1 VIDRRKVRAVAAGVI
16 SAALSGLL
24 MASAMAALAE
34 SPGVAV
40 VINAD
45 LALDVEL
52 PGIEEL
58 RADPG
63 GVVEAFRDAGLRVA
77 VDPTGRCLA
86 VTAPSR
92 LSDEEL
98 LTGELARVALV
109 AGILERTTSEQLAAR
124 EMGYLGAEVLSE
136 VQWAAALRL
145 AQRAGMVDE
154 EGHPTREGERLRVGL
169 WPTWVVHV
177 STRHDGRSSCH
188 KLRLPIRPPTLCVVT
203 QPPLSGST
211 LWWASPYAEASWGGE
226 RVSVKAGTYTLDDL
240 VARLSK
246 ASEVDIITRGPA
258 SGRRFS
264 VIAADVP
271 VRTLLWATEVA
282 AGLPAHIAEDAEP
295 PIVLIASGGEPTG
308 YYRLDTNVL
317 LPVPGLGYWSP
328 ADTPIGRELL
338 SSMPRGPTDK
348 ELDQICW
355 RLADLPLLY
364 RNWIAEEWQR
374 KQQLPYGEPGPHHLD
389 PDHTFVLWVKAVLV
403 SVGTYMRTGRG
414 GGYRFPMPAL

>member
-1 VIDRRKVRAVAAGVI
+1 MIHRTKFRRVAAGVI

-24 MASAMAALAE
+24 IASAMAAFAE

-45 LALDVEL
+45 LALDAEL

-58 RADPG
+58 RADPA
-63 GVVEAFRDAGLRVA
+63 GVAETFRDAGLRVA

-98 LTGELARVALV
+98 LTGKLPHAALV
-109 AGILERTTSEQLAAR
+109 TGILERTTSEQLAAR
-124 EMGYLGAEVLSE
+124 EMGYLWAEVLSE
-136 VQWAAALRL
+136 VQRAAALRI
-145 AQRAGMVDE
+145 ARRAGMVDQ
-154 EGHPTREGERLRVGL
+154 EGHPTREGEQLRVGA

-188 KLRLPIRPPTLCVVT
+188 KLRLPIRPPTLCVVPE
-203 QPPLSGST
+203 PPLSGSA
-211 LWWASPYAEASWGGE
+211 LWWALPYAEASWGSE
-226 RVSVKAGTYTLDDL
+226 RVSVEAGTYTLHDL

-246 ASEVDIITRGPA
+246 DSEVDIITRGPA
-258 SGRRFS
+258 SERRFS
-264 VIAADVP
+264 VIAAEVP

-282 AGLPAHIAEDAEP
+282 AGLPADIAEDAEP
-295 PIVLIASGGEPTG
+295 PIVLIASGEGPTG
-308 YYRLDTNVL
+308 YYRLDINVL
-317 LPVPGLGYWSP
+317 NPIPGLGYWSP

-348 ELDQICW
+348 QLDQICW

-374 KQQLPYGEPGPHHLD
+374 KQELPYGEPGPHHLE

-403 SVGTYMRTGRG
+403 SVGVGTRTGSG
-414 GGYRFPMPAL
+414 TSYGFAMPAL